1 MNSEFLS
8 FADIIGD
15 LAVTMESTDSR
26 TANET
31 RNVNFALQNES
42 TRGYW
47 IIIISLFVAIVIVAL
62 L

>member
-1 MNSEFLS
+1 MVEFLS

-15 LAVTMESTDSR
+15 LAVTMEHTDSR
-26 TANET
+26 VNHET
-31 RNVNFALQNES
+31 RNVSFAIHNES

-47 IIIISLFVAIVIVAL
+47 ITIISLFVAIVIVAL